1 MVEATPI
8 VTSLNQTESAVIGT
22 DPERLWELF
31 KNFSF
36 DQLTPSKVTGVE
48 VVSGSPGQVNST
60 FKIKYTDGAEWSM
73 HVLEVSNFN
82 KSIIWEV
89 VEAEPSTGFTSAV
102 NSLKIHR
109 VTKDNTTFITW
120 QTDYSSD
127 ADYTVLADTKY
138 KKLEAFDEIERTLA
152 IS

>member
-1 MVEATPI
+1 MVEASPI
-8 VTSLNQTESAVIGT
+8 VTSMNQTESAVIST
-22 DPERLWELF
+22 DPERLWELL
-31 KNFSF
+31 KNLSF
-36 DQLTPSKVTGVE
+36 DQLTPSKVSDVE
-48 VVSGSPGQVNST
+48 VVSGSPGEVNST
-60 FKIKYTDGAEWSM
+60 FKIKYTDGAEWSI

-89 VEAEPSTGFTSAV
+89 VDAEPSTGFTSAI
-102 NSLKIHR
+102 NSLKISK
-109 VTKDNTTFITW
+109 VTRDNTAFVTW

-138 KKLEAFDEIERTLA
+138 KKLEAFDEMERTLA